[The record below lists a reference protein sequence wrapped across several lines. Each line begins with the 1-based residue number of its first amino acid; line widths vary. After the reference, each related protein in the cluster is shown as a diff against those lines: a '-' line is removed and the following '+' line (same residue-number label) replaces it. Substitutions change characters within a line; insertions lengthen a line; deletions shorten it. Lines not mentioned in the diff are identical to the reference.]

1 MFTGIVA
8 EVGHIRD
15 VSRTAGSA
23 VLTIGAERMMDAL
36 ELGESVAVD
45 GVCLTVTGRSDKSF
59 TVDVS
64 PETLRTTTLGERSS
78 GDGVNL
84 ERSLRL
90 GDRLGGHQVS
100 GHVDGVGTIRRC
112 ASEGSAV
119 IYTIEAAPELMRY
132 VVPRGSIAVDG
143 ISLTVVRCSSTEF
156 TVSIIPFTA
165 RETTIGVKR
174 PGDRVN
180 LECDVIAKY
189 VEKLLGGLRNGVAG
203 EGQRGLDE
211 RFLSEHGFA

>member
-8 EVGHIRD
+8 EVGRIRD

-23 VLTIGAERMMDAL
+23 VLTIGAERIMDAL

-119 IYTIEAAPELMRY
+119 VYTIEAAPELMRY
-132 VVPRGSIAVDG
+132 VVLRGSIAVDG

-165 RETTIGVKR
+165 RETSIGAKR